1 MPRVALK
8 PTVTELREPAKSTT
22 FGSAVSVADAIER
35 LARNLLK
42 GRTELRMST
51 VAMKSST
58 ENQLDL
64 TGQDETSGVH
74 RVTSRFEPEV
84 LSDAFGQRPIETTV
98 RFIEGEGG
106 CSVLEVETSDRSGFV
121 RGLSH
126 ALIQE
131 SVQIVQ
137 AEVRR
142 VTGGVQDRFVIT
154 GRDGLPLSPEKRL
167 ALQVAVLSAVDMA
180 S

>member
-1 MPRVALK
+1 MSS
-8 PTVTELREPAKSTT
+8 EL
-22 FGSAVSVADAIER
+22 
-35 LARNLLK
+35 
-42 GRTELRMST
+42 
-51 VAMKSST
+51 AMQAT
-58 ENQLDL
+58 DEMVLGL
-64 TGQDETSGVH
+64 VHTDETSGVH
-74 RVTSRFEPEV
+74 QVGSALEP
-84 LSDAFGQRPIETTV
+84 DALTVASPRPVRDEFVQPPLETTV

-142 VTGGVQDRFVIT
+142 VTGGVQDRFIIADH
-154 GRDGLPLSPEKRL
+154 DGQPLSPEKRL